1 MKHIVK
7 YLPFALLVALLVA
20 AFAFKNTN
28 ASRAAIVAIEDGNG
42 DIVAED
48 QYGIR
53 YDATDPAFWAPIAL
67 YKTWALDTLTNAE
80 TITLSLSSILESTY
94 QYSVQAYV
102 PASISGT
109 KSIKF
114 VVDQTNA
121 TGSNVWMPIDSVTA
135 TGAGTVFLIKYA
147 NVWGNKHRIRCVG
160 SGTQSTPFQVTALYK
175 RTN

>member
-1 MKHIVK
+1 MKNIVK
-7 YLPFALLVALLVA
+7 YLPFALLCAVLIA
-20 AFAFKNTN
+20 AFAFKNT
-28 ASRAAIVAIEDGNG
+28 SRSAVVTEDENG
-42 DIVAED
+42 V
-48 QYGIR
+48 QHF
-53 YDATDPAFWAPIAL
+53 DADPAFWAPVAL
-67 YKTWALDTLTNAE
+67 YKTWTLDTLTNAE
-80 TITLSLSSILESTY
+80 TITLSLSSILESAY

-121 TGSNVWMPIDSVTA
+121 TGSTVWMPVDSVTA
-135 TGAGTVFLIKYA
+135 TGAGTVFLIKNA